1 MPVKSRRS
9 HIPLDTADRRRA
21 TEPDL
26 PLLRPPVVA
35 PAPRLGSLV
44 IVHSNDLREIC
55 RRVELDPG
63 TGRYAIGRAEGS
75 AVTLDHPRVSR
86 HHAHVEHRD
95 GEWWLVDDHSTNGTL
110 VNDARAEVRRLESG
124 DRVQVGETIFKY
136 IAASDIEG
144 QYFAT
149 IRTAMITDG
158 LTRALTHA
166 AFRERLDGEFRRSR
180 RYNRPV
186 SLVLIDLDYFKLVND
201 QHGHLAGDTVLR
213 DVSGMI
219 LSRVRREESLGRLG
233 GEEFAI
239 LLPETELGGAKV
251 LARDLQDRVR
261 AARWDVGGATVQI
274 TASFGVVTLT
284 AEMTAP
290 ESLLERADTLLY
302 AAKGAGRNR
311 MVADDPSEG

>member
-1 MPVKSRRS
+1 MP
-9 HIPLDTADRRRA
+9 LETADRLRV
-21 TEPDL
+21 TEPAL
-26 PLLRPPVVA
+26 PAIALPAVR

-44 IVHSNDLREIC
+44 IVHSADLREVC
-55 RRVELDPG
+55 RRYELDPAVG
-63 TGRYAIGRAEGS
+63 AYAIGRGDGC
-75 AVTLDHPRVSR
+75 AVLLDHPRVSR
-86 HHAHVEHRD
+86 AHAHVECRD

-110 VNDARAEVRRLESG
+110 VNDAPADVRRLHSG
-124 DRVQVGETIFKY
+124 DRVQVGGTVFKY

-166 AFRERLDGEFRRSR
+166 AFRERLESEFRRAR
-180 RYNRPV
+180 RYRRPL
-186 SLVLIDLDYFKLVND
+186 SLVLIDLDYFKQVND
-201 QHGHLAGDTVLR
+201 SHGHLAGDTVLR

-239 LLPETELGGAKV
+239 LLPETELLGAQV
-251 LARDLQDRVR
+251 LARDLQERMR

-274 TASFGVVTLT
+274 TASFGVVSLT
-284 AEMTAP
+284 PAMTAP
-290 ESLLERADTLLY
+290 ESLIERADALLY

-311 MVADDPSEG
+311 MVSDEPTGG